1 MPNAL
6 NGVLFVGGTRMV
18 ENEAFKWG
26 AMGGFLG
33 AYCISRMKTLTL
45 QTVSGFPPSID
56 HQGV

>member
-1 MPNAL
+1 
-6 NGVLFVGGTRMV
+6 MV